1 MNKAREQL
9 AEMFLSCLQE
19 ERLPWNQPWVLDM
32 PNFGAHHNPITGTR
46 YRGVNAAI
54 LWAVGLERQYPDPR
68 WCTFRQAQNKD
79 LHIKKGEKGTPIEFW
94 SIYDTKE
101 KRKLTMREADEIVRQ
116 NPDRKDD
123 MRPCSSVY
131 VVFNGTQIDGI
142 PALSQARH
150 VSPEYTNLLLDSF
163 ANCYLANEGIELIES
178 SEAAY
183 NFTEDIIKMP
193 PKAKF
198 ISELDYYDTLF
209 HECAHST
216 GAESRLN
223 RELQTKDKEKY
234 AVEELRAEIAGA
246 FILSAAGAQVPE
258 SVSANNRAYI
268 QSWAESVKDAP
279 NTLFQAIKDAGTI
292 CDFVSARGELE
303 RLKEEIDVPVSVG
316 VSHDHIILDDEIE
329 L

>member
-19 ERLPWNQPWVLDM
+19 ERLPWNQPWMLDV
-32 PNFGAHHNPITGTR
+32 PNFGAHHNPITGTH

-54 LWAVGLERQYPDPR
+54 LWAVGLEKCYPDPR
-68 WCTFRQAQNKD
+68 WCTFKQAQAKD
-79 LHIKKGEKGTPIEFW
+79 WRIKKGEKGTPIEFW
-94 SIYDTKE
+94 SIYDTRE

-116 NPDRKDD
+116 NPDRKED

-131 VVFNGTQIDGI
+131 TVFNGTQIDGI
-142 PALSQARH
+142 PELPLAHH
-150 VSPEYTNLLLDSF
+150 VPPEYTDQLLEAF
-163 ANCYLANEGIELIES
+163 AASYLSNENIEFREGGKAGYSPSQDYIV
-178 SEAAY
+178 
-183 NFTEDIIKMP
+183 MP
-193 PKAKF
+193 PRDTF

-216 GAESRLN
+216 GAENRLN
-223 RELQTKDKEKY
+223 RELQKENEEKY
-234 AVEELRAEIAGA
+234 AVEELRAEIGGA

-258 SVSANNRAYI
+258 SISKNNRAYI
-268 QSWAESVKDAP
+268 QSWAESVTDAP

-292 CDFVSARGELE
+292 CDFVAARGELE
-303 RLKEEIDVPVSVG
+303 RLKAEINVPVSVAAHG
-316 VSHDHIILDDEIE
+316 PISLDADIE